1 VPLQQGVERA
11 CSCQLATV
19 KREISSSR
27 AGNFAMYGVVR
38 RPIGR
43 DLVLIDMEA
52 HLGLHL
58 IHHPAHRRLEATT
71 MTRLALFIALL
82 LTLAFAAAQHN
93 SELSCSRRRKT
104 HPRKEPDR
112 SNTLTSSSKLKRTC
126 RT

>member
-1 VPLQQGVERA
+1 MPLQQGVERA

-52 HLGLHL
+52 HLVVDVIGAGCRFNGLSQATIARVGEDRTAEEPRRSGHGLHL
-58 IHHPAHRRLEATT
+58 IHHPAHRRLEA
-71 MTRLALFIALL
+71 R
-82 LTLAFAAAQHN
+82 
-93 SELSCSRRRKT
+93 
-104 HPRKEPDR
+104 P
-112 SNTLTSSSKLKRTC
+112 
-126 RT
+126 